1 MRNEKLNRFLG
12 GSPGQVIL
20 RLAVISFVVGII
32 MSSIDL
38 RPMDLIYWLEDVV
51 RGIWNM
57 GFDAI
62 RRFGTYFLLGAVVV
76 VPIWLI
82 GRLMKIGRGEP

>member
-1 MRNEKLNRFLG
+1 MRNEKLTRFFG
-12 GSPGQVIL
+12 GSPGHVVL

-38 RPMDLIYWLEDVV
+38 YPMDLIYWIEDVV

-57 GFDAI
+57 GFDAV
-62 RRFGTYFLLGAVVV
+62 RRFGSYFLLGAMVV

-82 GRLMKIGRGEP
+82 GRFMKIGRGEP

>member
-38 RPMDLIYWLEDVV
+38 RPMDLIYWVEDVV